1 VDVCLPV
8 GIVPSPQS
16 VKYSSE
22 NMSARTSARTREIP
36 AGSLRE
42 PEVKNP
48 SGVVA
53 EEETAPEMAAA
64 SSEPAQKGPAT
75 KGKKKAPA
83 EKKEEKEEEEEEAA
97 SVVHRARGKPPSLA
111 LVLLPGVTLCTKA
124 AASSMTAPVL
134 KSTYES
140 LFGVK
145 CNSSNADWIRKK
157 ICKMPP
163 VVPARAEGASG
174 EKTLEQM
181 SVPDL
186 RELYVAKFNQGCKSN
201 NTDWIRKKLR
211 EAGGDL
217 NLAAVDVAA
226 ADGRKRKAAESPKVP
241 KSPKIPI
248 ANGRKLRD
256 RAVSEDDEMEEE
268 EEEKEEH
275 KPTKRLKALD
285 ASKKDAKK
293 DDGAQQKAKGKAP
306 MTLPDDEDTEEAKKP
321 RGRPAKNP
329 PPPPGS
335 PAVAEET
342 AKLETPKSAKNKGG
356 RPRSVQKLKDADKA
370 MKSEAGDS
378 PGKRGRPSTLA
389 LEVQAGKSGCTAAEA
404 KAMSAPELKA
414 KYTDMFGVKCNSSN
428 ADWIRK
434 KIAAAIS

>member
-1 VDVCLPV
+1 MV
-8 GIVPSPQS
+8 GASTRKMPEARSTENLEDLAFS
-16 VKYSSE
+16 FKETHNLTYSS
-22 NMSARTSARTREIP
+22 ARELPPSKRIANLDLGSKVSPSNFSPARTRLPSSFEL
-36 AGSLRE
+36 SVRE
-42 PEVKNP
+42 LDL
-48 SGVVA
+48 
-53 EEETAPEMAAA
+53 EEE
-64 SSEPAQKGPAT
+64 
-75 KGKKKAPA
+75 
-83 EKKEEKEEEEEEAA
+83 
-97 SVVHRARGKPPSLA
+97 
-111 LVLLPGVTLCTKA
+111 
-124 AASSMTAPVL
+124 
-134 KSTYES
+134 
-140 LFGVK
+140 
-145 CNSSNADWIRKK
+145 
-157 ICKMPP
+157 
-163 VVPARAEGASG
+163 
-174 EKTLEQM
+174 
-181 SVPDL
+181 
-186 RELYVAKFNQGCKSN
+186 
-201 NTDWIRKKLR
+201 
-211 EAGGDL
+211 
-217 NLAAVDVAA
+217 
-226 ADGRKRKAAESPKVP
+226 
-241 KSPKIPI
+241 
-248 ANGRKLRD
+248 
-256 RAVSEDDEMEEE
+256 EEE